1 MGVKV
6 QRPGEPGHPGGT
18 RRVYVRINHQGHRK
32 TRVFNS
38 SKAAQEYAAQVEAM
52 LKLGQVEGIFTALAP
67 EAPPPPA
74 PTFAEAAKR
83 YVAVDGAAWKGNTA
97 DTYLNN
103 LRLHILPV
111 FGPRPLAEITVAD
124 VEMWWAGLRGKGFS
138 HKHLGNIRNV
148 LGGIFHR
155 ALASELIGRNPV
167 DAIKGKLGRED
178 REVRQVEWLTE
189 PEVTR
194 FLGVAAEREPCHYP
208 MLLTLLSTGLR
219 LGEALGLQV
228 GDVDLERGKLHIRR
242 SVRKLRVGSPKSG
255 KPRTVDVP
263 ASTVKVLEQW
273 VNLVRAEAAVRG
285 QEPQWLFP
293 SATGGILDD
302 SPVRQAMRRVL
313 RASGIGRP
321 IRLHDL
327 RHTYASLALQRGV
340 PLLVVSRQLGHASIA
355 ITADVYGHLAPEA
368 TREAARVWDAIIAPV
383 CSGRNPDATI
393 AQDPA

>member
-6 QRPGEPGHPGGT
+6 QRPGEPGHPGGN
-18 RRVYVRINHQGHRK
+18 RRIYVRVNHQGYRK

-52 LKLGQVEGIFTALAP
+52 LKLGQVESIFTALAP
-67 EAPPPPA
+67 EAPPPPV
-74 PTFAEAAKR
+74 PTFAEAAER

-111 FGPRPLAEITVAD
+111 FGPRPLPEITVAD

-148 LGGIFHR
+148 LGGIFQR
-155 ALASELIGRNPV
+155 ALASDLIGRNPV

-189 PEVTR
+189 PELTR
-194 FLGVAAEREPCHYP
+194 FLGVAAEREPRHYP
-208 MLLTLLSTGLR
+208 MLLTLLSTGMR

-228 GDVDLERGKLHIRR
+228 GDVDLERRKLHIRR

-263 ASTVKVLEQW
+263 SFTVKVLEQW
-273 VNLVRAEAAVRG
+273 LNLIRAEAAVRG
-285 QEPQWLFP
+285 QEPNWLFP

-302 SPVRQAMRRVL
+302 GPVRQAMRRVL
-313 RASGIGRP
+313 RASGIQRHF
-321 IRLHDL
+321 RLHDL
-327 RHTYASLALQRGV
+327 RHSYSSLALQRGV

-355 ITADVYGHLAPEA
+355 ITADVYGHLAPDA
-368 TREAARVWDAIIAPV
+368 TREAAQAWEAIIAPALP
-383 CSGRNPDATI
+383 GRNLGATSSPY
-393 AQDPA
+393 PA